1 MEASV
6 WKNRIVGYG
15 EAPPDQ
21 LLANPKNY
29 RRHPNLQ
36 REALRGSLDEIGVI
50 APCVVNQTTGNLVD
64 GHARVEEYLT
74 AGLPTVPI
82 IYVELSEEEEALA
95 LLALD
100 PIGAMA
106 VSDNRALRALLDE
119 VDADSSG
126 LTDLLADLRRQSE
139 AYQPDYD
146 PSIGGGEVTQA
157 DVDAAAARLGEHGE
171 GAEHERVLCPH
182 CGGSFY
188 V

>member
-1 MEASV
+1 
-6 WKNRIVGYG
+6 VGYG

-36 REALRGSLDEIGVI
+36 REALRGSLDEIGMI

-64 GHARVEEYLT
+64 GHARVEEYLSAGVT
-74 AGLPTVPI
+74 AVPI

-119 VDADSSG
+119 VDADSTG

-146 PSIGGGEVTQA
+146 PSIGGGEGVTQE